1 MLEKTA
7 PLLWFC
13 STEQLIVIKNIYKH
27 VRTYI
32 YIMMDKTSKKIAN
45 HAHYAVHREK
55 ILVKAKAKRDAMSP
69 ERKQELKEYRRK
81 YVLLNKEKVSATAA
95 RWRAN
100 NQDKIKA
107 SQKKF
112 RENKKIRDQQ
122 IVR

>member
-1 MLEKTA
+1 
-7 PLLWFC
+7 
-13 STEQLIVIKNIYKH
+13 
-27 VRTYI
+27 
-32 YIMMDKTSKKIAN
+32 MMDKTSKKIAN
-45 HAHYAVHREK
+45 HAHYTVHRDK